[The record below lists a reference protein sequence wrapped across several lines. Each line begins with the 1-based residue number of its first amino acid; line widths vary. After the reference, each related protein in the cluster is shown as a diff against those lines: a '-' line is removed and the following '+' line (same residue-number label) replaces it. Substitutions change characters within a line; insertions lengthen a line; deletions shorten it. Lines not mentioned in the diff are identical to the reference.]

1 MGELARPFRVVNGV
15 IVVETAPEFG
25 DGGDAEEVIGVC
37 EEAHAD
43 DDGGDVV
50 PLYSDLIKR
59 M

>member
-50 PLYSDLIKR
+50 PLYSD
-59 M
+59 